1 VLEGT
6 ALLEMGVLLGV
17 GELDGTGVLYR
28 ARVVGTCTAIV
39 EYLEAAEDAA
49 EDETEDAA
57 GVLPAPEPTVA
68 VPVEVMAEVV
78 WVRATAPEYMV
89 GPGTV
94 YEAMEE

>member
-6 ALLEMGVLLGV
+6 ALLETGVLLGV
-17 GELDGTGVLYR
+17 GELEGTGVLYR
-28 ARVVGTCTAIV
+28 ARVVGTCTAMV

-49 EDETEDAA
+49 EEAAEDTA

-68 VPVEVMAEVV
+68 VPVEVIAEVV
-78 WVRATAPEYMV
+78 WVMATAPEYMV

-94 YEAMEE
+94 YEEMDE